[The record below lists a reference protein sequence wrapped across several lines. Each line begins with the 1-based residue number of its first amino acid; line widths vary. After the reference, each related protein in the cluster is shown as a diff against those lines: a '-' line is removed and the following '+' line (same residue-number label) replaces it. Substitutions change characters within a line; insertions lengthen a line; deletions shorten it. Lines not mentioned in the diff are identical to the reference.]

1 MKTTIR
7 QIVILIMI
15 SVLFASCK
23 QQKSDSNSK
32 TKIQQADNYGE
43 NESESMQMYSKLM
56 SSFNPDWENQDPA
69 PEDYPEY
76 FGGAFIDHDGKLV
89 VCIVGNA
96 ESQKN
101 IVENIVGSDDFIT
114 ESCTYSYR
122 EMMQVMDKID
132 EFLSNENI
140 DHNHPF
146 ILNFAGA
153 VADVFENRVVV
164 RLLEV
169 NDTITTSF
177 KKDVSNSNA
186 VKFETGEMPDLM

>member
-1 MKTTIR
+1 MTTTPR
-7 QIVILIMI
+7 QI
-15 SVLFASCK
+15 SVLIIIFLLLAACK

-32 TKIQQADNYGE
+32 TEIEATESYGV

-56 SSFNPDWENQDPA
+56 SSFHPDWENQDPA

-89 VCIVGNA
+89 VCIVGDD
-96 ESQKN
+96 ESQKST
-101 IVENIVGSDDFIT
+101 VEKIVGSDNFIT

-132 EFLSNENI
+132 EFLSNETI

-169 NDTITTSF
+169 NDTITESF
-177 KKDVSNSNA
+177 RKDVSNSHA